1 MRLLTISE
9 GSYMSSEKEQ
19 IADLQAEIL
28 ELKKQLE
35 ASAEIIKEISVPI
48 IPSIIPDTI
57 LVPITGRLSSE
68 RFDQIISKI
77 LEVSHSDEISNVI
90 VDFSAISEK
99 EIWELDLFG
108 AYIHNMTSAIRLMG
122 IQILYVGFGPAL
134 TQLLVTSG
142 LTNNNDIQSFLTFRT
157 ALQYLMSQKGLE
169 FEQQI

>member
-1 MRLLTISE
+1 
-9 GSYMSSEKEQ
+9 MSSEKEQ

-35 ASAEIIKEISVPI
+35 ASAEIINEISVPI

-68 RFDQIISKI
+68 RFDQIISKV
-77 LEVSHSDEISNVI
+77 LEVSHSDEISTVI

-108 AYIHNMTSAIRLMG
+108 SYIHNMKSAIKLM
-122 IQILYVGFGPAL
+122 
-134 TQLLVTSG
+134 
-142 LTNNNDIQSFLTFRT
+142 
-157 ALQYLMSQKGLE
+157 
-169 FEQQI
+169 

>member
-1 MRLLTISE
+1 
-9 GSYMSSEKEQ
+9 MSSEKEQ

-90 VDFSAISEK
+90 VDFSAISEN
-99 EIWELDLFG
+99 EIWEL
-108 AYIHNMTSAIRLMG
+108 NMTSAIRLMG

-134 TQLLVTSG
+134 TQLLVASG
-142 LTNNNDIQSFLTFRT
+142 LTNYNDIQSFLTFRT

>member
-1 MRLLTISE
+1 
-9 GSYMSSEKEQ
+9 MSSEKEQ
-19 IADLQAEIL
+19 IEELQAEIL
-28 ELKKQLE
+28 ELKKQLA

-77 LEVSHSDEISNVI
+77 LEVSHSDEISTVI

-108 AYIHNMTSAIRLMG
+108 SYIHNMTSAIRLMG

-142 LTNNNDIQSFLTFRT
+142 LTNFNEIQSFLTFRT
-157 ALQYLMSQKGLE
+157 ALQYLMSQKGME